1 MIRRIFGFS
10 VERPKL
16 VILLTLIVTCFFL
29 WQFPKIRTDT
39 DPKHMLPTTSPVR
52 VYNDEVD
59 RLFSLHADTI
69 VLGISNKEGIIN
81 PNTLK
86 KIALITESVLKIKG
100 VITQDVLS
108 LSTVNDVIVKEDGL
122 QVRPSLDKIPE
133 TKDELAFM
141 KKALYDNPMLVDRF
155 ISKDGN
161 TSAIYIPIEPAANG
175 KAIADLIRK
184 ILKDLGPPEEY
195 YLAGDPIA
203 RDTFGA
209 QMFMQMGLFSPI
221 SGMVMCIALFLMF
234 RNYTL
239 VFTNMGVAMI
249 SILWSLGLLIGMG
262 FPVHIM
268 SSMMPVFLMAIST
281 DTVHIFNEFYF
292 RFREVKDK
300 RKAVLETMNTI
311 AKPVFYSDLTTAVGF
326 ASLATV
332 TIVPV
337 KVFGLFVAF
346 GTFVILLMS
355 YTFVPAIL
363 MVMKESAIQ
372 RALKREDI
380 KEDKAKGMTWLVKLG
395 SLSLSKRSAILKI
408 GLILIV
414 LSVIGVSRIHV
425 NNNMVSWFKAKS
437 EIRRS
442 DKILNKELG
451 GTSLAYFVLDSDKED
466 FIKEP
471 STLRYIEA
479 LQRQLEHN
487 PLVGKTTS
495 VADYVKHINRVLHQ
509 NDPKFE
515 VIPDSKGE
523 IAQYLFLMEMS
534 ARPNDLNNVV
544 DYPFKRANIW
554 IQLKSWDAGVMRK
567 LIQTVQKYTLNHP
580 LPEAKFKPAGIAYFN
595 MVWNDEV
602 LRGMISSFLASL
614 ILVLGLLI
622 FEYRSL
628 KWGIIS
634 FIPLLATIIIIY
646 GMVGWIGKDFDM
658 PIAVLSTLSLGM
670 AIDFAIHFVSRFKQ
684 RCKETPNLEEALV
697 WTVGRPGKGIM
708 RNAILFALGFAVM
721 MFASLTPYITVGIF
735 MALIMALS
743 SVATLIYLPALIVN
757 FKKSLFFKGGE

>member
-1 MIRRIFGFS
+1 M
-10 VERPKL
+10 
-16 VILLTLIVTCFFL
+16 
-29 WQFPKIRTDT
+29 
-39 DPKHMLPTTSPVR
+39 
-52 VYNDEVD
+52 
-59 RLFSLHADTI
+59 
-69 VLGISNKEGIIN
+69 
-81 PNTLK
+81 
-86 KIALITESVLKIKG
+86 
-100 VITQDVLS
+100 
-108 LSTVNDVIVKEDGL
+108 
-122 QVRPSLDKIPE
+122 
-133 TKDELAFM
+133 
-141 KKALYDNPMLVDRF
+141 
-155 ISKDGN
+155 
-161 TSAIYIPIEPAANG
+161 
-175 KAIADLIRK
+175 
-184 ILKDLGPPEEY
+184 
-195 YLAGDPIA
+195 
-203 RDTFGA
+203 
-209 QMFMQMGLFSPI
+209 
-221 SGMVMCIALFLMF
+221 
-234 RNYTL
+234 
-239 VFTNMGVAMI
+239 
-249 SILWSLGLLIGMG
+249 
-262 FPVHIM
+262 
-268 SSMMPVFLMAIST
+268 
-281 DTVHIFNEFYF
+281 
-292 RFREVKDK
+292 
-300 RKAVLETMNTI
+300 
-311 AKPVFYSDLTTAVGF
+311 
-326 ASLATV
+326 
-332 TIVPV
+332 

-363 MVMKESAIQ
+363 MIMKESTIQ
-372 RALKREDI
+372 KALKREDI
-380 KEDKAKGMTWLVKLG
+380 KEGKAQGMTWLVKLG
-395 SLSLSKRSAILKI
+395 SLSLSQRSVILKI

-414 LSVIGVSRIHV
+414 FSVIGISRIHV

-442 DKILNKELG
+442 DKVLNKELG

-471 STLRYIEA
+471 STLRYIET
-479 LQRQLEHN
+479 LQRQLEQN

-515 VIPDSKGE
+515 VIPESKDE

-567 LIQTVQKYTLNHP
+567 LIQTVQKYTLDHP

-602 LRGMISSFLASL
+602 LWGMISSFLASL
-614 ILVLGLLI
+614 VLVLGILI
-622 FEYRSL
+622 FEYRSF

-634 FIPLLATIIIIY
+634 FIPLLATIVIIY

-658 PIAVLSTLSLGM
+658 PISVLSTLSLGM

-684 RCKETPNLEEALV
+684 RYKEAPNLEEALV
-697 WTVGRPGKGIM
+697 WTVSRPGKGIM

-743 SVATLIYLPALIVN
+743 SVATLIYLPALIVH
-757 FKKSLFFKGGE
+757 FKKSLSFKGGR

>member
-1 MIRRIFGFS
+1 MIKRIFGFS
-10 VERPKL
+10 VEHPKL
-16 VILLTLIVTCFFL
+16 IILLTLIVTILFL
-29 WQFPKIRTDT
+29 WQFPKIRIDT

-52 VYNDEVD
+52 VYNDEID

-86 KIALITESVLKIKG
+86 KIAFITQSVLKIKG

-108 LSTVNDVIVKEDGL
+108 LSTVNDVIVKEDRL
-122 QVRPSLDKIPE
+122 EVRPLLDKTPE
-133 TKDELAFM
+133 TKDELKTM
-141 KKALYDNPMLVDRF
+141 KKILYDNPMLVDRF
-155 ISKDGN
+155 IAKDGK
-161 TSAIYIPIEPAANG
+161 TTAIYITIEPAANG
-175 KAIADLIRK
+175 KAIADFIRK
-184 ILKDLGPPEEY
+184 IVKEVGPPEEY
-195 YLAGDPIA
+195 HLAGDPIA
-203 RDTFGA
+203 RDTFGS

-234 RNYTL
+234 RNFTL

-300 RKAVLETMNTI
+300 RKAVMETMNTI

-372 RALKREDI
+372 KALKREDT
-380 KEDKAKGMTWLVKLG
+380 KQDKAQAGWLVKLG
-395 SLSLSKRSAILKI
+395 SLSLSKRPAILKI

-414 LSVIGVSRIHV
+414 FSVIGISRIHV

-451 GTSLAYFVLDSDKED
+451 GTSLAYFVLDSDKDD

-479 LQRQLEHN
+479 LQRQLEQN

-515 VIPDSKGE
+515 VIPESKDE

-595 MVWNDEV
+595 MIWNDEV
-602 LRGMISSFLASL
+602 LQGMISSFLASL
-614 ILVLGLLI
+614 VLVLGLLI

-634 FIPLLATIIIIY
+634 SIPLLATIVIIY

-684 RCKETPNLEEALV
+684 RYKEVPNLEEALV

-735 MALIMALS
+735 MALIMVLS

-757 FKKSLFFKGGE
+757 FKKWLPFR

>member
-1 MIRRIFGFS
+1 MIKRIFGFS
-10 VERPKL
+10 VEHPKL
-16 VILLTLIVTCFFL
+16 IILLTLIGTCVFL
-29 WQFPKIRTDT
+29 WQFPKIKIDT

-81 PNTLK
+81 QNTLK
-86 KIALITESVLKIKG
+86 KIALITQSVLKIKG
-100 VITQDVLS
+100 VIAQDVLS
-108 LSTVNDVIVKEDGL
+108 LSTVNDVIVKEDSL
-122 QVRPSLDKIPE
+122 EVRPLLDNIPE
-133 TKDELAFM
+133 TKSELETM
-141 KKALYDNPMLVDRF
+141 KKVLYDNPMLVDRF
-155 ISKDGN
+155 ISKDGK
-161 TSAIYIPIEPAANG
+161 TTAIYIPIEPAANG

-184 ILKDLGPPEEY
+184 IVKEVGSPEEY
-195 YLAGDPIA
+195 HLAGDPIA

-221 SGMVMCIALFLMF
+221 SGMVMCIALFFMF

-239 VFTNMGVAMI
+239 VFTNMAVAMI
-249 SILWSLGLLIGMG
+249 SIFWSLGLLIGMG
-262 FPVHIM
+262 YPVHIM

-300 RKAVLETMNTI
+300 RRAVIETMNTI

-326 ASLATV
+326 ASLATGA
-332 TIVPV
+332 IVPV
-337 KVFGLFVAF
+337 KIFGLFVAF
-346 GTFVILLMS
+346 GTFVILIMS
-355 YTFVPAIL
+355 YTFVPAVL
-363 MVMKESAIQ
+363 MLIKESSIQ
-372 RALKREDI
+372 KALKREDI
-380 KEDKAKGMTWLVKLG
+380 KQDKAQSTSWLVKLG
-395 SLSLSKRSAILKI
+395 NFSLSKRSAILKI
-408 GLILIV
+408 GLILMA
-414 LSVIGVSRIHV
+414 LSIIGISQIHV

-466 FIKEP
+466 LIKEP

-479 LQRQLEHN
+479 LQRQLEEN

-509 NDPKFE
+509 NDPRFE
-515 VIPDSKGE
+515 VIPDSKE
-523 IAQYLFLMEMS
+523 KIAQYLFLMEMS

-544 DYPFKRANIW
+544 DYPFKKANIW
-554 IQLKSWDAGVMRK
+554 VQVKTWDAGVMRK
-567 LIQTVQKYTLNHP
+567 LIQAVQKYTLNHP
-580 LPEAKFKPAGIAYFN
+580 LPKSLKFKPAGIAYFN

-602 LRGMISSFLASL
+602 LWGMISSFLASL
-614 ILVLGLLI
+614 VLVLGLLM

-658 PIAVLSTLSLGM
+658 PISVLSTLSLGM

-684 RCKETPNLEEALV
+684 RYKEVPNLEEALV
-697 WTVGRPGKGIM
+697 WTVGRPGKGII

-735 MALIMALS
+735 MALIMVLS
-743 SVATLIYLPALIVN
+743 SIATLIYLPALID
-757 FKKSLFFKGGE
+757 KFF

>member
-1 MIRRIFGFS
+1 MIKRIFGFS
-10 VERPKL
+10 VEHTRL
-16 VILLTLIVTCFFL
+16 VILLTLIVTCLFL
-29 WQFPKIRTDT
+29 WQFPKIKVDT

-81 PNTLK
+81 TDTLK
-86 KIALITESVLKIKG
+86 KVALITQSILKIKG
-100 VITQDVLS
+100 VITQDLLS

-122 QVRPSLDKIPE
+122 QVRPLLDQIPE
-133 TKDELAFM
+133 TKDELETM
-141 KKALYDNPMLVDRF
+141 RKVLYENPMLVDRF
-155 ISKDGN
+155 ISKDGK
-161 TSAIYIPIEPAANG
+161 TTAVYIPIEPAANG
-175 KAIADLIRK
+175 KAVADLVRK
-184 ILKDLGPPEEY
+184 IVKEAGPPEEY

-203 RDTFGA
+203 RDTFGS
-209 QMFMQMGLFSPI
+209 QMFKQMGLFSPV
-221 SGMVMCIALFLMF
+221 SGMVMCVALFLMF
-234 RNYTL
+234 RNYAL

-249 SILWSLGLLIGMG
+249 SIFWSLGLLIGMG

-300 RKAVLETMNTI
+300 RRAVLETMNTV
-311 AKPVFYSDLTTAVGF
+311 AQPVFYSDLTTAVGF
-326 ASLATV
+326 ASLATGA
-332 TIVPV
+332 IVPV

-363 MVMKESAIQ
+363 MVMKESTIQ
-372 RALKREDI
+372 KALGREDI
-380 KEDKAKGMTWLVKLG
+380 KEGKAQGMTWLVKLG
-395 SLSLSKRSAILKI
+395 GLSLSRRSVILKT
-408 GLILIV
+408 GLILIIF
-414 LSVIGVSRIHV
+414 SVIGISRIHV
-425 NNNMVSWFKAKS
+425 NNNMVSWFKAES

-471 STLRYIEA
+471 STLRYMET
-479 LQRQLEHN
+479 LQRRLEQN

-515 VIPDSKGE
+515 VIPGSKDE
-523 IAQYLFLMEMS
+523 VAQYLFLMEMS

-554 IQLKSWDAGVMRK
+554 VQLKSWDAGVMRE
-567 LIQTVQKYTLNHP
+567 LVQAVQKYTLDRP

-602 LRGMISSFLASL
+602 LWGMVSSFLASL
-614 ILVLGLLI
+614 VLVLGLLI

-634 FIPLLATIIIIY
+634 FIPLLATIVIIY

-658 PIAVLSTLSLGM
+658 PISVLSTLSLGM
-670 AIDFAIHFVSRFKQ
+670 AIDFAIHFVSRLKQ
-684 RCKETPNLEEALV
+684 RYQEIPDVEDALA
-697 WTVGRPGKGIM
+697 WTVGRPGKGII
-708 RNAILFALGFAVM
+708 RNAVLFALGFAVM

-735 MALIMALS
+735 MALIMILS
-743 SVATLIYLPALIVN
+743 SVATLIYLPALIIH
-757 FKKSLFFKGGE
+757 FKESLSFKGGR

>member
-1 MIRRIFGFS
+1 MIKRIFGFS
-10 VERPKL
+10 VEHPRL
-16 VILLTLIVTCFFL
+16 IIFLTLLVTCLFL
-29 WQFPKIRTDT
+29 WQFPKIKIDT

-69 VLGISNKEGIIN
+69 VLGVSNKEGIIN
-81 PNTLK
+81 TDTLK
-86 KIALITESVLKIKG
+86 KIAFITQAILKIKG

-108 LSTVNDVIVKEDGL
+108 LSTVNDVMVKEDSL
-122 QVRPSLDKIPE
+122 QVRPLLDKIPE
-133 TKDELAFM
+133 TKDELEIM
-141 KKALYDNPMLVDRF
+141 RKVLYENPLLVERF
-155 ISKDGN
+155 ISKDGK
-161 TSAIYIPIEPAANG
+161 TTAIYIPVEPAANG
-175 KAIADLIRK
+175 KAVADLVRTIVEEV
-184 ILKDLGPPEEY
+184 GPPEEY

-203 RDTFGA
+203 RDTFGS
-209 QMFMQMGLFSPI
+209 QMFMQMGLFSPV
-221 SGMVMCIALFLMF
+221 SGMVMCVALFLMF
-234 RNYTL
+234 RNPAL
-239 VFTNMGVAMI
+239 VFTNMAVAMI

-292 RFREVKDK
+292 RFREVQDK
-300 RKAVLETMNTI
+300 RKAVIETMNTI
-311 AKPVFYSDLTTAVGF
+311 AQPVFYSDLTTAVGF
-326 ASLATV
+326 ASLATGA
-332 TIVPV
+332 IVPV
-337 KVFGLFVAF
+337 KIFGLFVAF
-346 GTFVILLMS
+346 GTFAILLMS

-363 MVMKESAIQ
+363 MVMKESAIRKALERENIKRDKT
-372 RALKREDI
+372 RAS
-380 KEDKAKGMTWLVKLG
+380 WLAKLG
-395 SLSLSKRSAILKI
+395 SLSLAKRPAILKI
-408 GLILIV
+408 GLIL
-414 LSVIGVSRIHV
+414 LAFSVIGIGRIHV

-451 GTSLAYFVLDSDKED
+451 GTSLAYFVLDSDKDD

-479 LQRQLEHN
+479 LQRQIEQD

-495 VADYVKHINRVLHQ
+495 AADYVKHINRVLHQ

-515 VIPDSKGE
+515 VIPRSEEE

-534 ARPNDLNNVV
+534 ARANDLNNVV
-544 DYPFKRANIW
+544 DYPFQRANIW
-554 IQLKSWDAGVMRK
+554 VQLKSWDAGVMRD
-567 LIQTVQKYTLNHP
+567 LIRTVKKYTFDHP

-602 LRGMISSFLASL
+602 LWGMVSSFLASL
-614 ILVLGLLI
+614 VLVLGLLI
-622 FEYRSL
+622 FEYRSF

-634 FIPLLATIIIIY
+634 FIPLLATIVIIY
-646 GMVGWIGKDFDM
+646 GMVGCIGKDFDM

-684 RCKETPNLEEALV
+684 RYKETPNLEEALV
-697 WTVGRPGKGIM
+697 WTVDRPGRGIM
-708 RNAILFALGFAVM
+708 KNAILFALGFAVM

-735 MALIMALS
+735 MALIMVLS

-757 FKKSLFFKGGE
+757 FRKWLPFN

>member
-1 MIRRIFGFS
+1 MIKRIFGFS
-10 VERPKL
+10 VEHPKL
-16 VILLTLIVTCFFL
+16 IILLTLIGTCFFL
-29 WQFPKIRTDT
+29 WQFPKIKIDT

-59 RLFSLHADTI
+59 RLFSLHTDTI

-81 PNTLK
+81 TNTLK
-86 KIALITESVLKIKG
+86 KIALITQSVLKVKG

-122 QVRPSLDKIPE
+122 EVRPLLDKIPE
-133 TKDELAFM
+133 TKDELGIM
-141 KKALYDNPMLVDRF
+141 RKVLYDNPMLVDRF
-155 ISKDGN
+155 ISKDGK
-161 TSAIYIPIEPAANG
+161 TTAIYIPIEPTANG

-184 ILKDLGPPEEY
+184 IVKEVGPPEAY
-195 YLAGDPIA
+195 HLAGDPIA

-221 SGMVMCIALFLMF
+221 SGMIMCIALFLMF
-234 RNYTL
+234 RNFTL

-249 SILWSLGLLIGMG
+249 SIFWSLGLLIGMG

-300 RKAVLETMNTI
+300 RRAVLETMNSI
-311 AKPVFYSDLTTAVGF
+311 ASPVFYSDLTTAVGF
-326 ASLATV
+326 ASLATGA
-332 TIVPV
+332 IVPV

-372 RALKREDI
+372 KALKREDT
-380 KEDKAKGMTWLVKLG
+380 KQDKVQAGWLVKLG

-408 GLILIV
+408 NLILIV
-414 LSVIGVSRIHV
+414 FSVIGISRIHV

-451 GTSLAYFVLDSDKED
+451 GTSLAYFVLDSDKDD

-479 LQRQLEHN
+479 LQRQLEQN

-515 VIPDSKGE
+515 VIPESKDE

-554 IQLKSWDAGVMRK
+554 VQLKSWDAGVMHK
-567 LIQTVQKYTLNHP
+567 LIQAVQKYTLNHP

-602 LRGMISSFLASL
+602 LWGMISSFLASL
-614 ILVLGLLI
+614 VLVLGLLI

-628 KWGIIS
+628 KWGILS
-634 FIPLLATIIIIY
+634 FIPLLTTIVIIY

-658 PIAVLSTLSLGM
+658 PISVLSTLSLGM

-684 RCKETPNLEEALV
+684 RYKEAPNLEEALV

-743 SVATLIYLPALIVN
+743 SIATLIYLPALIVN
-757 FKKSLFFKGGE
+757 FKKSLSFNERK

>member
-1 MIRRIFGFS
+1 MIKRIFGFS
-10 VERPKL
+10 VGHPKL
-16 VILLTLIVTCFFL
+16 IVFLTWGVTLFFL
-29 WQFPKIRTDT
+29 WQFPKIKIDT

-59 RLFSLHADTI
+59 RLFSLHADML
-69 VLGISNKEGIIN
+69 VLGISNKEGILN
-81 PNTLK
+81 PDTLK
-86 KIALITESVLKIKG
+86 RIAFITQSVLKIKG

-108 LSTVNDVIVKEDGL
+108 LSTVNDVMVKGDNL
-122 QVRPSLDKIPE
+122 QVRPLLDKVPE
-133 TKDELAFM
+133 TKDEIESM
-141 KKALYDNPMLVDRF
+141 KKVLYDNSMLVDRF
-155 ISKDGN
+155 ISQDGK
-161 TSAIYIPIEPAANG
+161 TTAMYIPIEPTANG
-175 KAIADLIRK
+175 KAIADVIRK
-184 ILKDLGPPEEY
+184 IVKEIGPPEEY

-209 QMFMQMGLFSPI
+209 QMFRQMGFFSPL
-221 SGMVMCIALFLMF
+221 SGLVMCIALLFMF
-234 RNYTL
+234 RNFAL

-249 SILWSLGLLIGMG
+249 SIFWSLGLLIGMG

-300 RKAVLETMNTI
+300 RRAVLETMN
-311 AKPVFYSDLTTAVGF
+311 AVAQPVFYSDLTTAVGF
-326 ASLATV
+326 ASLATGA
-332 TIVPV
+332 IVPV

-346 GTFVILLMS
+346 GTLVILLMS
-355 YTFVPAIL
+355 YTFVPAVL
-363 MVMKESAIQ
+363 MLIKENAIQ
-372 RALKREDI
+372 KALKQEDS
-380 KEDKAKGMTWLVKLG
+380 KRDNAQAGWLVKLRA
-395 SLSLSKRSAILKI
+395 LNLSKSSAILRV
-408 GLILIV
+408 GFILIV
-414 LSVIGVSRIHV
+414 FSVIGISQINV

-451 GTSLAYFVLDSDKED
+451 GTSLAYFVIDSDKED

-479 LQRQLEHN
+479 LQRQLEEN

-515 VIPDSKGE
+515 VIPDSKDE

-544 DYPFKRANIW
+544 DYPFKKANIW
-554 IQLKSWDAGVMRK
+554 VQVKTWDAGVMRK
-567 LIQTVQKYTLNHP
+567 LIQAVQKYTLHHP

-602 LRGMISSFLASL
+602 LWGMISSFLASL
-614 ILVLGLLI
+614 IIVLGLLI
-622 FEYRSL
+622 FEYRSF

-634 FIPLLATIIIIY
+634 FMPLLATIVIIY
-646 GMVGWIGKDFDM
+646 GMVGWVGKDFDM
-658 PIAVLSTLSLGM
+658 PISVLSTLSLGM

-684 RCKETPNLEEALV
+684 RYKEAPNLEEALA
-697 WTVGRPGKGIM
+697 WTMDRPGKGII
-708 RNAILFALGFAVM
+708 RNSIVFASGFAIMV
-721 MFASLTPYITVGIF
+721 FASLTPYITVGIF
-735 MALIMALS
+735 MALIMILS
-743 SVATLIYLPALIVN
+743 SIATLVYLPALIVN
-757 FKKSLFFKGGE
+757 FKKWLPFNGGR

>member
-1 MIRRIFGFS
+1 MINKLIELVTRFPKSTITAFLIITVLFG
-10 VERPKL
+10 L
-16 VILLTLIVTCFFL
+16 
-29 WQFPKIRTDT
+29 QFPKIKIDT

-59 RLFSLHADTI
+59 RIFSLHADTI
-69 VLGISNKEGIIN
+69 VLGISSKQGIIN
-81 PNTLK
+81 PDTLK
-86 KIALITESVLKIKG
+86 KIAFITQSILKTTG

-108 LSTVNDVIVKEDGL
+108 LSTVNDVIVKKDGL
-122 QVRPSLDKIPE
+122 QVRPLLDKIPE
-133 TKDELAFM
+133 TKDDLETM
-141 KKALYDNPMLVDRF
+141 KKVLYDNPMLVDRF
-155 ISKDGN
+155 ISKDGK
-161 TSAIYIPIEPAANG
+161 TTAIYIPIEPTANG
-175 KAIADLIRK
+175 KAVADVIRK
-184 ILKDLGPPEEY
+184 IVKEVGPPEKY

-209 QMFMQMGLFSPI
+209 QMFRQMGLFSPI
-221 SGMVMCIALFLMF
+221 SGIVMCIALFLMF
-234 RNYTL
+234 RNLSL
-239 VFTNMGVAMI
+239 VFTNMAVAMI
-249 SILWSLGLLIGMG
+249 SIFWSLGLLIGMG

-300 RKAVLETMNTI
+300 RRAVLETMKAVAQPI
-311 AKPVFYSDLTTAVGF
+311 FYSDLTTAVGF
-326 ASLATV
+326 ASLATGA
-332 TIVPV
+332 IAPV
-337 KVFGLFVAF
+337 KIFGLFVAF
-346 GTFVILLMS
+346 GTFAILLMS
-355 YTFVPAIL
+355 FTLVPAVL
-363 MVMKESAIQ
+363 MVIKESAIQ
-372 RALKREDI
+372 KALMRENI
-380 KEDKAKGMTWLVKLG
+380 KQDKVQEGWLVKLG
-395 SLSLSKRSAILKI
+395 NLSLSKRSTILKI
-408 GLILIV
+408 GLILMVFSI
-414 LSVIGVSRIHV
+414 IGISRIHV

-466 FIKEP
+466 LIKEP
-471 STLRYIEA
+471 ATLRYVA
-479 LQRQLEHN
+479 SLQHQLEQN

-495 VADYVKHINRVLHQ
+495 VVDYVKHINRVLHQ

-515 VIPDSKGE
+515 VIPDSKDE

-554 IQLKSWDAGVMRK
+554 VQLKSWDAGVMRE
-567 LIQTVQKYTLNHP
+567 LIQATQKYTLNHP
-580 LPEAKFKPAGIAYFN
+580 LPEVKIKPAGIAYFN

-602 LRGMISSFLASL
+602 LWGMISSFLASL
-614 ILVLGLLI
+614 VLVLGLLM

-634 FIPLLATIIIIY
+634 FLPLLATIVVIY
-646 GMVGWIGKDFDM
+646 GLVGWIGKDFDM
-658 PIAVLSTLSLGM
+658 PISVLSTLSLGM
-670 AIDFAIHFVSRFKQ
+670 AIDFAIHFVGRFKQ
-684 RCKETPNLEEALV
+684 RYKETSNLEEALT

-721 MFASLTPYITVGIF
+721 MFAILTPYITVGIF
-735 MALIMALS
+735 MALIMILS
-743 SVATLIYLPALIVN
+743 SIATLIYLPALIIN
-757 FKKSLFFKGGE
+757 FKKWLPFNGGR

>member
-1 MIRRIFGFS
+1 MIKRIFGFS
-10 VERPKL
+10 VEHPKL
-16 VILLTLIVTCFFL
+16 TIVLTLIVTGLFL
-29 WQFPKIRTDT
+29 WQFPKMKIDT

-59 RLFSLHADTI
+59 RLFSLNADTI
-69 VLGISNKEGIIN
+69 VLGISNKEGILN
-81 PNTLK
+81 PDTLK
-86 KIALITESVLKIKG
+86 KIALITQSILKIKG

-108 LSTVNDVIVKEDGL
+108 LSTVNDVIVKEDDL
-122 QVRPSLDKIPE
+122 QVRPLLDKIPE

-155 ISKDGN
+155 ISKNGN

-184 ILKDLGPPEEY
+184 IVKDLGPPEEY

-203 RDTFGA
+203 RDTFGS

-234 RNYTL
+234 RSSTL
-239 VFTNMGVAMI
+239 VFTNMAVAMI
-249 SILWSLGLLIGMG
+249 SIFWSLGLLIGMG

-300 RKAVLETMNTI
+300 KKAVIETMNTI
-311 AKPVFYSDLTTAVGF
+311 AQPVFYSDLTTAVGF
-326 ASLATV
+326 ASLAAGA
-332 TIVPV
+332 IVPV
-337 KVFGLFVAF
+337 KIFGLFVAF

-355 YTFVPAIL
+355 YTFVPAVL

-380 KEDKAKGMTWLVKLG
+380 KENKAQGMAWLVKLG
-395 SLSLSKRSAILKI
+395 SLSLTKRSIILKLGI
-408 GLILIV
+408 VLIV

-451 GTSLAYFVLDSDKED
+451 GTSLAYFVLDSDQENL
-466 FIKEP
+466 IKEP
-471 STLRYIEA
+471 ATLRYIEA
-479 LQRQLEHN
+479 LQHQLEQN
-487 PLVGKTTS
+487 PFMGKTTS
-495 VADYVKHINRVLHQ
+495 VADYVKHLNRVLHQ

-515 VIPDSKGE
+515 VIPNSKDE

-544 DYPFKRANIW
+544 DYPFQRANIW
-554 IQLKSWDAGVMRK
+554 VQLKSWDAGVMHT
-567 LIQTVQKYTLNHP
+567 LIRDVQKYTLNHP
-580 LPEAKFKPAGIAYFN
+580 LSKGQFKPAGIAYFN

-602 LRGMISSFLASL
+602 LWGMISSFLASL
-614 ILVLGLLI
+614 ALVLGLLI

-628 KWGIIS
+628 KWGIVS
-634 FIPLLATIIIIY
+634 FMPLLATIIIIY
-646 GMVGWIGKDFDM
+646 GLVGWIGKDFDM
-658 PIAVLSTLSLGM
+658 PISVLSTLSLGM

-684 RCKETPNLEEALV
+684 RYKEAPDLEGALV

-708 RNAILFALGFAVM
+708 KNAILFALGFAVM

-735 MALIMALS
+735 MALIMVLS
-743 SVATLIYLPALIVN
+743 SAATLMYLPALIVN
-757 FKKSLFFKGGE
+757 FKKWLPFNGGR

>member
-1 MIRRIFGFS
+1 MIKRIFGFS
-10 VERPKL
+10 VEHPRL
-16 VILLTLIVTCFFL
+16 IIFLTLLVTCLFL
-29 WQFPKIRTDT
+29 WQFPKIKIDT

-69 VLGISNKEGIIN
+69 VLGVSNKEGIIN
-81 PNTLK
+81 TDTLK
-86 KIALITESVLKIKG
+86 KIAFITQAILKIKG

-108 LSTVNDVIVKEDGL
+108 LSTVNDVMVKEDSL
-122 QVRPSLDKIPE
+122 QVRPLLDKIPE
-133 TKDELAFM
+133 TKDELEIM
-141 KKALYDNPMLVDRF
+141 RKVLYENPLLVERF
-155 ISKDGN
+155 ISKDSK
-161 TSAIYIPIEPAANG
+161 TTAIYIPVEPAANG
-175 KAIADLIRK
+175 KAVADLVRTIVEEV
-184 ILKDLGPPEEY
+184 GPPEEY

-209 QMFMQMGLFSPI
+209 QMFMQMGLFSPV
-221 SGMVMCIALFLMF
+221 SGMVMCIALFFMF
-234 RNYTL
+234 RNYAL

-249 SILWSLGLLIGMG
+249 SILWSFGLLIGMG

-292 RFREVKDK
+292 RFKEVQDK
-300 RKAVLETMNTI
+300 RRAVLETMNTI
-311 AKPVFYSDLTTAVGF
+311 AQPVFYSDLTTAVGF
-326 ASLATV
+326 ASLATGA
-332 TIVPV
+332 IVPV

-363 MVMKESAIQ
+363 MVMKESTIQ
-372 RALKREDI
+372 KALPREDI
-380 KEDKAKGMTWLVKLG
+380 EEGNAPGMTWLVKIG

-414 LSVIGVSRIHV
+414 FSVIGISRIHV

-471 STLRYIEA
+471 STLRYIET
-479 LQRQLEHN
+479 LQRQLEQN

-515 VIPDSKGE
+515 VIPDSRDE

-567 LIQTVQKYTLNHP
+567 LIQAVQKYTRDHP

-602 LRGMISSFLASL
+602 LWGMVSSFLASL
-614 ILVLGLLI
+614 VLVLGLLI
-622 FEYRSL
+622 FEYRSF

-634 FIPLLATIIIIY
+634 FIPLLATIVIIY

-684 RCKETPNLEEALV
+684 RYKEVPDLEEALV
-697 WTVGRPGKGIM
+697 WTVSRPGKGIM

-743 SVATLIYLPALIVN
+743 SVATLMYLPALIVN
-757 FKKSLFFKGGE
+757 FRKWLSFKGGR